1 MLVANTYSR
10 ASDVFTFATMV
21 WEVFNARD
29 ISTIKPDARIEDF
42 EPCADISRDSVC
54 FSCYYSFHIYPSWTE
69 CHCFH
74 RNRMRL
80 IPFTV
85 RSMYFF
91 KNGCCLIF
99 AIFLICMQIFGIIQ
113 VLSFVRE
120 NTELPKPEL
129 CPHWLHS
136 LVLDCRHSIPSKR
149 PTAADILSI
158 LRQHLS
164 GASPPKPF
172 MWAFQ
177 TLITIQ
183 KKYKLLL

>member
-1 MLVANTYSR
+1 MCRLRETQEHHVDKAFPDCWRRLAPEVLVANTYSR

-29 ISTIKPDARIEDF
+29 ISTIKPNARIEDF
-42 EPCADISRDSVC
+42 EPCADISRDS
-54 FSCYYSFHIYPSWTE
+54 
-69 CHCFH
+69 
-74 RNRMRL
+74 
-80 IPFTV
+80 
-85 RSMYFF
+85 
-91 KNGCCLIF
+91 
-99 AIFLICMQIFGIIQ
+99 

-149 PTAADILSI
+149 PTAADILNI

-172 MWAFQ
+172 IIKYLCDPAPENRSSEETTEKFEAD
-177 TLITIQ
+177 TCAQ
-183 KKYKLLL
+183 KSWNHLR